1 MTRNCKNQE
10 QVASALAVE
19 CGTSELV
26 PPPLHDCSGAVV
38 MIDNQALRE
47 KLQTELGML
56 GLADSDADQLVRE
69 LNFLSYTLIKAAEQR
84 RLNG

>member
-1 MTRNCKNQE
+1 
-10 QVASALAVE
+10 
-19 CGTSELV
+19 
-26 PPPLHDCSGAVV
+26 